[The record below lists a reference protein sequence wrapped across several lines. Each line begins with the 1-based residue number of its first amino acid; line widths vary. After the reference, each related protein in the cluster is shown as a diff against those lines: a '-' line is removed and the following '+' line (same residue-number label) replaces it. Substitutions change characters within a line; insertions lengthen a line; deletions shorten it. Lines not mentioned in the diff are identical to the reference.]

1 MGTPGILLAN
11 DAPRHSPSRERSPS
25 VEMLSDSDGET
36 EQALAAHEPDLGAD
50 AGAGAGSHAQAFH
63 LLVRSERTKDQDISL
78 LVRPTTKC
86 GAIVRAFLK
95 KAGLEAEY
103 PPGGSAPPAKGRG
116 RTRTKVVAANKVPML
131 SVDGD
136 KMDPEAE
143 IGEADLE
150 DGDMVE
156 VVDL

>member
-1 MGTPGILLAN
+1 MGCFEETASGG
-11 DAPRHSPSRERSPS
+11 PSSSE
-25 VEMLSDSDGET
+25 SDEESEECAT
-36 EQALAAHEPDLGAD
+36 SAD

-143 IGEADLE
+143 IGEADL
-150 DGDMVE
+150 
-156 VVDL
+156 